1 MKKNFALIL
10 VFLLTFT
17 LVSCSKEYTYKFV
30 NEDGTVLL
38 EAKGKKGSTITA
50 PATNPTKESTD
61 EFSYE
66 FTGWDKEVGTL
77 ESDITF
83 TAQYKETKRKYTYK
97 FLNDDGTLL
106 KEEMVEYGTLPV
118 APETPTKTGS
128 DEFSYVF
135 ASWDKEIVKVTGD
148 ATYTAVYTST
158 TNVYTYKFVNYNN
171 EVLKEETVKYG
182 TLPTAPETNPTKPAT
197 EEFTYN
203 FVGWDKEIVKVIGDV
218 VYTAVYEEVKNK
230 YTYKFVDFD
239 GTVLKEETVDY
250 GTDPVT
256 PDDPVR
262 EDDENCSYE
271 FIGWDKEVVK
281 VTGDV
286 TYTAVYKKTLKE
298 IKYDSLVGKKVSIL
312 GDSISTFYSK
322 DSSMNSYYSQEGRY
336 YYPTYCADVKTVDKT
351 WWGQLINNTKMV
363 LGINNSW
370 SGSMAVGSDESA
382 GCSDARLNTLVEN
395 GNPDIVILY
404 LGTNDVCAGYSAAQF
419 IAAYETILSKI
430 YNLCTTQV
438 YVCTLGYSEYKGM
451 KYTEENRLAYNEA
464 IKKFAAENKLGVI
477 PLDDYVMEDNYKLY
491 LNDYLHYKYKGT
503 TLLSQIFEK
512 SLCEYNGIKYSGTV
526 DVEHP
531 QPEPVGHVTIGAY
544 NTGVWNESIY
554 PNKVILYSYDA
565 IDRGSSFIF
574 YYIVKITKEGDNYKV
589 TGKKDINVAETFE
602 ACDYYIMISSS
613 YPSHKFFDEVN
624 VNDMLAL
631 TGDITS
637 GNCEFTLIK

>member
-50 PATNPTKESTD
+50 PATNPTKESTA

-106 KEEMVEYGTLPV
+106 KEETVEYGTLPV

-135 ASWDKEIVKVTGD
+135 ASWDKEIVKVT
-148 ATYTAVYTST
+148 
-158 TNVYTYKFVNYNN
+158 
-171 EVLKEETVKYG
+171 
-182 TLPTAPETNPTKPAT
+182 
-197 EEFTYN
+197 
-203 FVGWDKEIVKVIGDV
+203 GDV

-370 SGSMAVGSDESA
+370 SGSMAIGSDESA

-419 IAAYETILSKI
+419 ITAYETILSKI

-544 NTGVWNESIY
+544 NTGVWSESIY

-565 IDRGSSFIF
+565 IDKGSSFIF

>member
-106 KEEMVEYGTLPV
+106 KEETVEYGTLPV

-203 FVGWDKEIVKVIGDV
+203 FVGWDKEIVKVTGDV

-298 IKYDSLVGKKVSIL
+298 IKY
-312 GDSISTFYSK
+312 
-322 DSSMNSYYSQEGRY
+322 N
-336 YYPTYCADVKTVDKT
+336 
-351 WWGQLINNTKMV
+351 
-363 LGINNSW
+363 
-370 SGSMAVGSDESA
+370 
-382 GCSDARLNTLVEN
+382 
-395 GNPDIVILY
+395 
-404 LGTNDVCAGYSAAQF
+404 
-419 IAAYETILSKI
+419 
-430 YNLCTTQV
+430 
-438 YVCTLGYSEYKGM
+438 
-451 KYTEENRLAYNEA
+451 
-464 IKKFAAENKLGVI
+464 
-477 PLDDYVMEDNYKLY
+477 
-491 LNDYLHYKYKGT
+491 
-503 TLLSQIFEK
+503 
-512 SLCEYNGIKYSGTV
+512 
-526 DVEHP
+526 
-531 QPEPVGHVTIGAY
+531 
-544 NTGVWNESIY
+544 
-554 PNKVILYSYDA
+554 
-565 IDRGSSFIF
+565 
-574 YYIVKITKEGDNYKV
+574 
-589 TGKKDINVAETFE
+589 
-602 ACDYYIMISSS
+602 
-613 YPSHKFFDEVN
+613 
-624 VNDMLAL
+624 
-631 TGDITS
+631 
-637 GNCEFTLIK
+637 